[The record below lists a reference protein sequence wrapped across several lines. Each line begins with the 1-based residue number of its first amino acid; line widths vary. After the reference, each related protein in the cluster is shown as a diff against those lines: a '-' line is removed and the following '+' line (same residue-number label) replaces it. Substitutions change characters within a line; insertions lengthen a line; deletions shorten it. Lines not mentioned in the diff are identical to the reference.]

1 MVCNSFRNW
10 SFWCCKFTSFNYS
23 ISCQLITFWSLN
35 FFNDVFVTQDV
46 LNSEF
51 TISIWLKLTNG
62 ILVSCT
68 DNLEFRTFQWSTV
81 FVYFFHLNAKF
92 VTDTFTTSD
101 LDVYFTIWRVLIFVS
116 TFDCRCI
123 LNLFAVNS
131 FIVSNCFI
139 FYCKV
144 IVSRNIPKVDRE
156 CCISS
161 IYCIVSSNVL
171 FICKR
176 PFTTTIYPSTFEDF
190 ETASFVGNPCWCY
203 WIWKDCIVDCFVSS
217 VYRDT
222 ESKVFVI
229 SIIPPRFDDCVTFT
243 FTNCCTCYF
252 TVEFY
257 ITVNRNLNRNFTI
270 IWEFIFVNTSVEE
283 EWTWNVIFR
292 LSEICECQ
300 DNLTSFCINFC
311 IGNLF
316 TSDCIVDFKILRLD
330 IDWSI
335 DSDFSCIPCFNI
347 FSF

>member
-1 MVCNSFRNW
+1 MVYNRLLYW
-10 SFWCCKFTSFNYS
+10 SFWCFKFSSFHNS
-23 ISCQLITFWSLN
+23 ICRQVITFWSWN
-35 FFNDVFVTQDV
+35 FFDDIFVTQDFF
-46 LNSEF
+46 NSKFTVRIWFEF
-51 TISIWLKLTNG
+51 TNNFTSCLTN
-62 ILVSCT
+62 
-68 DNLEFRTFQWSTV
+68 NLEFRTFKWSTV
-81 FVYFFHLNAKF
+81 FVYFFHFNAKF

-101 LDVYFTIWRVLIFVS
+101 LNIYFTVWVVRFFVVTCDS
-116 TFDCRCI
+116 RCI

-144 IVSRNIPKVDRE
+144 IVNRNITKINRE
-156 CCISS
+156 WLICCVYS
-161 IYCIVSSNVL
+161 IVSRNVL
-171 FICKR
+171 FIVKS
-176 PFTTTIYPSTFEDF
+176 PFSISVFPSTFEDF
-190 ETASFVGNPCWCY
+190 ETILFVGNPCWCY

-229 SIIPPRFDDCVTFT
+229 SIIPTRFDDCVTFT

-270 IWEFIFVNTSVEE
+270 IWEFIFVNTSVKE

-335 DSDFSCIPCFNI
+335 DSDFSCIPFFNV